1 MKLFFWKQKKYKMNE
16 RLSETRGKGE
26 ILFSKSGYSGSFF
39 CVFGFMI
46 RDPGI
51 RRCCLGFRELLSEI

>member
-1 MKLFFWKQKKYKMNE
+1 MNE

-51 RRCCLGFRELLSEI
+51 LENCFQKYESFVVCFFIIEKK